1 MKAIISA
8 SLMFVLLSCSDINH
22 EEKDRIERC
31 IIGFS
36 EAYFNYELNK
46 ACDYSTADSRKWL
59 EYIASNIDDNDLAV
73 INAQDTYADVSI
85 VDIEYNSSDST
96 GMTTVEVN
104 NFYALDTIGNHGHIV
119 SNAKFNI
126 NFIKENGGYKVKM
139 AGPLRSERQD
149 LSLDED
155 L

>member
-1 MKAIISA
+1 M
-8 SLMFVLLSCSDINH
+8 
-22 EEKDRIERC
+22 
-31 IIGFS
+31 
-36 EAYFNYELNK
+36 
-46 ACDYSTADSRKWL
+46 
-59 EYIASNIDDNDLAV
+59 AV

-139 AGPLRSERQD
+139 AGPLRSEKQD

>member
-1 MKAIISA
+1 MKVIISI
-8 SLMFVLLSCSDINH
+8 SCLFFLLSCRDINH

-31 IIGFS
+31 ITGFS
-36 EAYFNYELNK
+36 EAYFNYDLNK
-46 ACDYSTADSRKWL
+46 ACDYSTDGSRKWL
-59 EYIASNIDDNDLAV
+59 EYVASNIDDNDLAI

-85 VDIEYNSSDST
+85 VDIEYDSSDSI
-96 GMTTVEVN
+96 GMAIVEVD
-104 NFYALDTIGNHGHIV
+104 NFYALDTIGNRGHIV

-126 NFIKENGGYKVKM
+126 SFVKENGGYKVKM
-139 AGPLRSERQD
+139 VGPLRSEKQD